1 MRIIYIMEALKEAYQ
16 MKDTADKQQLNL
28 TVNSDVVKRA
38 RDLKINISEITE
50 KVLRAF
56 TTSSKTGD
64 KEKLYQMYQE
74 LFNLML
80 PLLKKFQVK
89 TPVAREAVYEPDEDL
104 EPEGL
109 DPYGDPIFPAP
120 EVIDVFTTYLGYD
133 RRLVHDGFGE
143 VKIKTIN
150 IQDFL
155 RPQDIID
162 ELLVSIQEGVDY
174 RKEQFK
180 EIEMAKTIIDAITK
194 GVIPKS
200 KDKGK
205 KK

>member
-1 MRIIYIMEALKEAYQ
+1 

-28 TVNSDVVKRA
+28 TVNTDVVKRA

-104 EPEGL
+104 EPESF
-109 DPYGDPIFPAP
+109 DPNGDPIFPEP
-120 EVIDVFTTYLGYD
+120 EVIDVFTTYLGSD
-133 RRLVHDGFGE
+133 GRLVHEGFGE

-155 RPQDIID
+155 RPQTIMDSFLD
-162 ELLVSIQEGVDY
+162 SIQEGVDY
-174 RKEQFK
+174 RKNQFK

-194 GVIPKS
+194 TTLSKS
-200 KDKGK
+200 KKRK
-205 KK
+205 RK